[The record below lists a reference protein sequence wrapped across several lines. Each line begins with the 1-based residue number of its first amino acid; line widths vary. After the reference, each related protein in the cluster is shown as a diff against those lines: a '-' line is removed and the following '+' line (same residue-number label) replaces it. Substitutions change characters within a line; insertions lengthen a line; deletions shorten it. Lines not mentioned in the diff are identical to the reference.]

1 VKEEGR
7 RKEKSIDDDDVV
19 VTVGVG
25 WVGGWVGCRET
36 LSINMRREEKSTN
49 MSNIL
54 LRLTLLYPSTN
65 PYATILQSQ
74 DERLLLLVPMLMQV
88 SA

>member
-1 VKEEGR
+1 
-7 RKEKSIDDDDVV
+7 
-19 VTVGVG
+19 
-25 WVGGWVGCRET
+25 
-36 LSINMRREEKSTN
+36 

-74 DERLLLLVPMLMQV
+74 DERLLLLLVLMQV